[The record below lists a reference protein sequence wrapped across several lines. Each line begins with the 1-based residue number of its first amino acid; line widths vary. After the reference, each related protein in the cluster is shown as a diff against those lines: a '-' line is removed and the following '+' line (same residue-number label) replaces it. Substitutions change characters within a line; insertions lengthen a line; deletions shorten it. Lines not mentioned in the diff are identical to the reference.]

1 MLTSKKL
8 ELRRSEIRQ
17 NLAELANIEN
27 PSEDEVRKMGDLD
40 TEYRAKETQYRAA
53 LVAEDD
59 ERREAGAELETRSE
73 KEWSE
78 MAGKFEVRQVA
89 MALDDGR
96 KLSGATAEMV
106 EELRNSGG
114 FQGIPVPLEAL
125 ETRAGETLAGG
136 VPDPVRTMPTIDRI
150 FAKSSATQ
158 MGCRM
163 INVGVGEI
171 EYPVATGG
179 AQPGW
184 AGSETGDVPGPQAY
198 TTIDRPM
205 KPDNTLGVQMKI
217 TRKALKQAGA
227 GLEQAVR
234 RDMSAA
240 IQQETDRAIF
250 LGTGANGEPLG
261 IFPGAATYGI
271 TETDVSA
278 AASYA
283 VFRAAAV
290 RFMTANA
297 ANGPGAVNLLL
308 RPEIFD
314 GMDDN
319 LITGTAVSE
328 WDRLVAKIGK
338 VMMTTNGIEAPAL
351 PAGGVAGDPLESK
364 ALLTTT
370 TNGVAPIFCGM
381 WGAVDVIRDPYSDA
395 KSGQLRLT
403 ALTTMDVTVAR
414 GVQLEILTG
423 VQ

>member
-1 MLTSKKL
+1 MLESVKIQ
-8 ELRRSEIRQ
+8 RRQSEIRSQ
-17 NLAELANIEN
+17 LSELVGKDT
-27 PSEDEVRKMGDLD
+27 PSEDETRSMETLD
-40 TEYRAKETQYRAA
+40 QEYRTNETRYRAA
-53 LVAEDD
+53 LVSEDD

-73 KEWSE
+73 REWSE
-78 MAGKFEVRQVA
+78 LASRFEVRQVA
-89 MALDDGR
+89 LALDEGR
-96 KLSGATAEMV
+96 KLDGATAEMV
-106 EELRNSGG
+106 EELRSAGG

-136 VPDPVRTMPTIDRI
+136 TPDPIRTMPTIDRL
-150 FAKSSATQ
+150 FANSSATR
-158 MGCRM
+158 MGARM
-163 INVGVGEI
+163 IQIGSGEI

-198 TTIDRPM
+198 TTTDIPM
-205 KPDNTLGVQMKI
+205 KPDQTLGVQMKI
-217 TRKALKQAGA
+217 TRKALKQSGA

-250 LGTGANGEPLG
+250 LGSGSSGEPLG
-261 IFPGAATYGI
+261 IFPGASTYGI
-271 TETDVSA
+271 TETAVDA

-283 VFRAAAV
+283 AFRAAAV

-297 ANGPGAVNLLL
+297 AGGPGAVNLLL
-308 RPEIFD
+308 RPEVFD
-314 GMDDN
+314 GMDDAAWDAGSG
-319 LITGTAVSE
+319 ITE
-328 WDRLVAKIGK
+328 WDRLVAKIGN
-338 VMMTTNGIEAPAL
+338 VVMTTNGIAAP
-351 PAGGVAGDPLESK
+351 AGDPLESK

-370 TNGVAPIFCGM
+370 TNGVAPVFCGM
-381 WGAVDVIRDPYSDA
+381 WGAVDLIRDPYSDA

>member
-17 NLAELANIEN
+17 SLAELANIEN
-27 PSEDEVRKMGDLD
+27 PSEDEVRKIGELD

-53 LVAEDD
+53 LVSEDD
-59 ERREAGAELETRSE
+59 ERREAGAELESRSE
-73 KEWSE
+73 KEWGELASR
-78 MAGKFEVRQVA
+78 FEVRQVA
-89 MALDDGR
+89 LALDEGR
-96 KLSGATAEMV
+96 KLDGATAEMV
-106 EELRNSGG
+106 EELRNVGG

-136 VPDPVRTMPTIDRI
+136 VPDPIRTMPTIERL
-150 FAKSSATQ
+150 FAGSSATQ
-158 MGCRM
+158 MGARM

-198 TTIDRPM
+198 TTTDRPM

-250 LGTGANGEPLG
+250 LGSGSGGEPLG
-261 IFPGAATYGI
+261 IFPGASTYGI
-271 TETDVSA
+271 TETPVDA

-283 VFRAAAV
+283 AFRAAVV

-297 ANGPGAVNLLL
+297 ANSLSAINLLL
-308 RPEIFD
+308 RPEVFD
-314 GMDDN
+314 NMDE
-319 LITGTAVSE
+319 LISGLAISE
-328 WDRLVAKIGK
+328 WDRLVAKMGK
-338 VMMTTNGIEAPAL
+338 VVLTTNGINA
-351 PAGGVAGDPLESK
+351 PAGGPPVESK

-370 TNGVAPIFCGM
+370 TNGVAPVFCGM
-381 WGAVDVIRDPYSDA
+381 WGAVDLIRDPYSDA

-403 ALTTMDVTVAR
+403 ALATMDVTVAR
-414 GVQLEILTG
+414 GAQLEILTG

>member
-17 NLAELANIEN
+17 SLAELAIIDA
-27 PSEDEVRKMGDLD
+27 PSEDETRKMTELD
-40 TEYRAKETQYRAA
+40 AEYRAKEVQYRAA
-53 LVAEDD
+53 LVSEDE
-59 ERREAGAELETRSE
+59 ERREAGAELETRSD
-73 KEWSE
+73 KEWAE
-78 MAGKFEVRQVA
+78 MASGFEVRQVA
-89 MALDDGR
+89 LALDEGR
-96 KLSGATAEMV
+96 KLDGATAEMV
-106 EELRNSGG
+106 EELRNVGG

-150 FAKSSATQ
+150 FANSSATQ

-198 TTIDRPM
+198 TTVDRPM
-205 KPDNTLGVQMKI
+205 KPDQTLGVQMKI

-250 LGTGANGEPLG
+250 LGSGSSGELLG
-261 IFPGAATYGI
+261 IFPGASTYGI
-271 TETDVSA
+271 TETAIDA

-283 VFRAAAV
+283 AFRAAAV

-297 ANGPGAVNLLL
+297 ASGPGAVNLLL
-308 RPEIFD
+308 RPEVFD
-314 GMDDN
+314 GLDAD
-319 LITGTAVSE
+319 LITGTATSE
-328 WDRLVAKIGK
+328 WDRLKAKIGN
-338 VMMTTNGIEAPAL
+338 VVMTTNGIAAPS
-351 PAGGVAGDPLESK
+351 GDPAESS
-364 ALLTTT
+364 ALLTTA

>member
-1 MLTSKKL
+1 
-8 ELRRSEIRQ
+8 
-17 NLAELANIEN
+17 
-27 PSEDEVRKMGDLD
+27 
-40 TEYRAKETQYRAA
+40 
-53 LVAEDD
+53 
-59 ERREAGAELETRSE
+59 
-73 KEWSE
+73 

-89 MALDDGR
+89 LALDEGR
-96 KLSGATAEMV
+96 KLDGATAEMV
-106 EELRNSGG
+106 EELRSAGG

-150 FAKSSATQ
+150 FANSSATQ

-163 INVGVGEI
+163 IAVGVGEI

-184 AGSETGDVPGPQAY
+184 AGSEAGDVPGPQPY
-198 TTIDRPM
+198 TTVDRPM
-205 KPDNTLGVQMKI
+205 APDQTLGVQMNI
-217 TRKALKQAGA
+217 TRKALKQSGA

-240 IQQETDRAIF
+240 IQQETDRVIF
-250 LGTGANGEPLG
+250 LGSGSAGEPLG
-261 IFPGAATYGI
+261 IFPGASAYGI
-271 TETDVSA
+271 TETAIDA

-283 VFRAAAV
+283 AFRAAAV

-297 ANGPGAVNLLL
+297 ASGPGAVNLLL
-308 RPEIFD
+308 RPEVFD
-314 GMDDN
+314 SMDND
-319 LITGTAVSE
+319 LITGTATSE
-328 WDRLVAKIGK
+328 WDRLVAKIGNV
-338 VMMTTNGIEAPAL
+338 VMTSNGIAAPS
-351 PAGGVAGDPLESK
+351 GDPAAST
-364 ALLTTT
+364 ALLTTA
-370 TNGVAPIFCGM
+370 TNGVAPMFCGM

-423 VQ
+423 MQ

>member
-1 MLTSKKL
+1 MLTSKNL

-17 NLAELANIEN
+17 SLAKLANIET
-27 PSEDEVRKMGDLD
+27 PSEDEVRKMGELD
-40 TEYRAKETQYRAA
+40 TEYRSKEAQYRAA
-53 LVAEDD
+53 LISEDE
-59 ERREAGAELETRSE
+59 ERREAGAELETRSD
-73 KEWSE
+73 KEWAE
-78 MAGKFEVRQVA
+78 MAAGFEVRQVA
-89 MALDDGR
+89 LALDEGKALD
-96 KLSGATAEMV
+96 GATAEIV
-106 EELRNSGG
+106 TELRNAGG

-150 FAKSSATQ
+150 FANSSATQ

-184 AGSETGDVPGPQAY
+184 VGSETGDVQGPQAY
-198 TTIDRPM
+198 TTVDKAM
-205 KPDNTLGVQMKI
+205 TPDNTLGVQMKI

-250 LGTGANGEPLG
+250 LGSGSSGEPLG
-261 IFPGAATYGI
+261 VFPGASTYGI
-271 TETDVSA
+271 TETAIDAAADFDMVVDALTRFMVASA
-278 AASYA
+278 A
-283 VFRAAAV
+283 
-290 RFMTANA
+290 T
-297 ANGPGAVNLLL
+297 PGSINMMI
-308 RPEIFD
+308 RPEVWSVLMKAKNGD
-314 GMDDN
+314 GDYLELVERIRRDA
-319 LITGTAVSE
+319 GRVVVSN
-328 WDRLVAKIGK
+328 
-338 VMMTTNGIEAPAL
+338 NGLAAPSGS
-351 PAGGVAGDPLESK
+351 PAASN
-364 ALLTTT
+364 ALLTTA
-370 TNGVAPIFCGM
+370 TNGVAPVFCGM

>member
-1 MLTSKKL
+1 MLASKRL

-17 NLAELANIEN
+17 SLAELANIET
-27 PSEDEVRKMGDLD
+27 PSEDEVRKMGELD
-40 TEYRAKETQYRAA
+40 TEYRSKEAQYRAA
-53 LVAEDD
+53 IIAEDE
-59 ERREAGAELETRSE
+59 ERREAGAELETRSD
-73 KEWSE
+73 KEWAE
-78 MAGKFEVRQVA
+78 MAAGFEVRQVA
-89 MALDDGR
+89 LALDEGR
-96 KLSGATAEMV
+96 KLDGATAEIV
-106 EELRNSGG
+106 TELRNAGG

-136 VPDPVRTMPTIDRI
+136 VPAPVRTMPTIDRI
-150 FAKSSATQ
+150 FANSSATQ

-198 TTIDRPM
+198 TTVDCPM
-205 KPDNTLGVQMKI
+205 KPDQTLGVQMKI

-250 LGTGANGEPLG
+250 LGSGSSGEPLG
-261 IFPGAATYGI
+261 VITDASTYGI
-271 TETDVSA
+271 TETAIGA

-283 VFRAAAV
+283 AFRAAAV

-297 ANGPGAVNLLL
+297 ASGPGAVNLLL
-308 RPEIFD
+308 RPEVFD
-314 GMDDN
+314 GMDDD
-319 LITGTAVSE
+319 LITSTATSE
-328 WDRLVAKIGK
+328 WDRLVAKIGN
-338 VMMTTNGIEAPAL
+338 VVMTTNGLEAPT
-351 PAGGVAGDPLESK
+351 GDPAASS
-364 ALLTTT
+364 ALLTTA

>member
-1 MLTSKKL
+1 MLESVKIT
-8 ELRRSEIRQ
+8 RRQSEIRQ
-17 NLAELANIEN
+17 QLAELAAKPE
-27 PSEDEVRKMGDLD
+27 PTEDETRSMDDMDK
-40 TEYRAKETQYRAA
+40 EYRTNETRYRAA
-53 LVAEDD
+53 LIAEDD
-59 ERREAGAELETRSE
+59 ERREAGEELETRSD
-73 KEWSE
+73 KEWAE
-78 MAGKFEVRQVA
+78 MAEQFEVRQVA
-89 MALDDGR
+89 LALDTGEALDGQ
-96 KLSGATAEMV
+96 TAEMV
-106 EELRNSGG
+106 QELRGMAG

-136 VPDPVRTMPTIDRI
+136 VPDPIRTMPTIERL
-150 FAKSSATQ
+150 FANSSASQ

-198 TTIDRPM
+198 TTVDRPM
-205 KPDNTLGVQMKI
+205 APDHTLGVQMKI
-217 TRKALKQAGA
+217 TRKALKQAGQ

-240 IQQETDRAIF
+240 IQQESDRAIF
-250 LGTGANGEPLG
+250 LGSGSGGEPLG

-271 TETDVSA
+271 TETAIDA
-278 AASYA
+278 AATYA
-283 VFRAAAV
+283 AFRAAAV

-297 ANGPGAVNLLL
+297 ASGPGAVNLLL
-308 RPEIFD
+308 RPEVYD
-314 GMDDN
+314 EMDDS
-319 LITGTAVSE
+319 LISGTSVSE
-328 WDRLVAKIGK
+328 WDRLVAKIGN
-338 VMMTTNGIEAPAL
+338 VVMTTNGIAAPSGS
-351 PAGGVAGDPLESK
+351 PAASNS
-364 ALLTTT
+364 LLTTN
-370 TNGVAPIFCGM
+370 TNGVAPVFCGM

>member
-1 MLTSKKL
+1 MLDSVKIT
-8 ELRRSEIRQ
+8 RRQSEIRQ
-17 NLAELANIEN
+17 QLAELAAKPD
-27 PSEDEVRKMGDLD
+27 PSEDETRSMDGLD
-40 TEYRAKETQYRAA
+40 KEYRTNETRYRAA
-53 LVAEDD
+53 LIAEDD
-59 ERREAGAELETRSE
+59 ERREAGAELETRSDT
-73 KEWSE
+73 EWAE
-78 MAGKFEVRQVA
+78 MAEKFEVRQVA
-89 MALDDGR
+89 LALDEGR
-96 KLSGATAEMV
+96 KLDGATAEMV
-106 EELRNSGG
+106 EELRSKGG
-114 FQGIPVPLEAL
+114 FQGVPVPLEAL

-136 VPDPVRTMPTIDRI
+136 VPDPVRTMPTIERL
-150 FAKSSATQ
+150 FANSSATQ

-198 TTIDRPM
+198 TTVDRPM

-250 LGTGANGEPLG
+250 LGSGSGGEPLG
-261 IFPGAATYGI
+261 IFPGASTYGI
-271 TETDVSA
+271 TETAIDAPATYA
-278 AASYA
+278 A
-283 VFRAAAV
+283 FRSAAV

-308 RPEIFD
+308 RPEVFD
-314 GMDDN
+314 SMDDTPWDAGSG
-319 LITGTAVSE
+319 ITE
-328 WDRLVAKIGK
+328 WDRLVAKMGNVQI
-338 VMMTTNGIEAPAL
+338 TTNGIAEPSGSPA
-351 PAGGVAGDPLESK
+351 ESN
-364 ALLTTT
+364 AMLTTT
-370 TNGVAPIFCGM
+370 TNGVAPMFCGM

>member
-1 MLTSKKL
+1 MLDSLKIT
-8 ELRRSEIRQ
+8 RRQSEIRQ
-17 NLAELANIEN
+17 QLAELVGKET
-27 PSEDEVRKMGDLD
+27 PTEDETRSMESLD
-40 TEYRAKETQYRAA
+40 AEYRTNETRFRAA
-53 LVAEDD
+53 LTAEDD

-73 KEWSE
+73 TEWAE
-78 MAGKFEVRQVA
+78 MASNFEVRQVA
-89 MALDDGR
+89 LALDEGR
-96 KLSGATAEMV
+96 KLDGATAEMV
-106 EELRNSGG
+106 EELRSAGG

-136 VPDPVRTMPTIDRI
+136 VPDPIRTMPTIERL
-150 FAKSSATQ
+150 FAGSSATT

-198 TTIDRPM
+198 TTTDVPM
-205 KPDNTLGVQMKI
+205 KPDQTLGVQMKI

-250 LGTGANGEPLG
+250 LGSGSGGEPLG
-261 IFPGAATYGI
+261 IFPGASTYGI
-271 TETDVSA
+271 TETAIDA

-283 VFRAAAV
+283 AFRAAVV

-297 ANGPGAVNLLL
+297 ASGPGAVNLLL

-314 GMDDN
+314 GMDE
-319 LITGTAVSE
+319 LISGLAISE
-328 WDRLVAKIGK
+328 WDRLVAKMGK
-338 VMMTTNGIEAPAL
+338 VVMTTNGIAAP
-351 PAGGVAGDPLESK
+351 AGDPAESK

-370 TNGVAPIFCGM
+370 TNGVSPVFCGM
-381 WGAVDVIRDPYSDA
+381 WGAVDLIRDPYSDA

>member
-17 NLAELANIEN
+17 SLAELANIEN

-53 LVAEDD
+53 LVSEDD

-73 KEWSE
+73 KEWAE
-78 MAGKFEVRQVA
+78 MASGFEVRQVA
-89 MALDDGR
+89 LALDEGR
-96 KLSGATAEMV
+96 KLDGATAEMV
-106 EELRNSGG
+106 EELRSAGG

-136 VPDPVRTMPTIDRI
+136 VPDPIRTMPTIDRL
-150 FAKSSATQ
+150 FAGSSATQ
-158 MGCRM
+158 MGARM

-198 TTIDRPM
+198 TTVDRPM

-250 LGTGANGEPLG
+250 LGAGSGGEPLG
-261 IFPGAATYGI
+261 IFPGASTYGI
-271 TETDVSA
+271 TETAVDA

-283 VFRAAAV
+283 AFRAAAV

-297 ANGPGAVNLLL
+297 ANSLSAVNLLL
-308 RPEIFD
+308 RPEVFD
-314 GMDDN
+314 GMDE
-319 LITGTAVSE
+319 LISGLAISE
-328 WDRLVAKIGK
+328 WDRLVAKMGK
-338 VMMTTNGIEAPAL
+338 VVLTTNGITA
-351 PAGGVAGDPLESK
+351 PAGGPPVESK

-370 TNGVAPIFCGM
+370 TNGVAPVFCGM
-381 WGAVDVIRDPYSDA
+381 WGAVDLIRDPYSDA

>member
-1 MLTSKKL
+1 ML
-8 ELRRSEIRQ
+8 
-17 NLAELANIEN
+17 
-27 PSEDEVRKMGDLD
+27 D
-40 TEYRAKETQYRAA
+40 
-53 LVAEDD
+53 
-59 ERREAGAELETRSE
+59 
-73 KEWSE
+73 
-78 MAGKFEVRQVA
+78 
-89 MALDDGR
+89 
-96 KLSGATAEMV
+96 GATAEMV
-106 EELRNSGG
+106 QELRNAHG

-136 VPDPVRTMPTIDRI
+136 VPDPIRTMPTIDRI
-150 FAKSSATQ
+150 FAGSAATQ

-198 TTIDRPM
+198 TTVDRPM
-205 KPDNTLGVQMKI
+205 TPDQTLGVQMKI

-234 RDMSAA
+234 RDMAAA
-240 IQQETDRAIF
+240 ILQETGRAIF
-250 LGTGANGEPLG
+250 LGSGTSGEPLG
-261 IFPGAATYGI
+261 VITGASTYGI
-271 TETDVSA
+271 TETAIDA

-283 VFRAAAV
+283 AFRAAAV

-308 RPEIFD
+308 RPEVFD
-314 GMDDN
+314 AMDAA
-319 LITGTAVSE
+319 LISGTAVSE
-328 WDRLVAKIGK
+328 WDRLMAKIGK
-338 VMMTTNGIEAPAL
+338 VVMTTNGIVAP
-351 PAGGVAGDPLESK
+351 AGDPLATK
-364 ALLTTT
+364 ALLTTS

-381 WGAVDVIRDPYSDA
+381 WGAVDIIRDPFSDA

-423 VQ
+423 IE

>member
-1 MLTSKKL
+1 
-8 ELRRSEIRQ
+8 
-17 NLAELANIEN
+17 
-27 PSEDEVRKMGDLD
+27 MGDLD
-40 TEYRAKETQYRAA
+40 TEYRAKESQYRAA
-53 LVAEDD
+53 LISEDE
-59 ERREAGAELETRSE
+59 ERKEAGAELETRSDT
-73 KEWSE
+73 EWTELAS
-78 MAGKFEVRQVA
+78 KFEVRQVA
-89 MALDDGR
+89 LALDTGATLD
-96 KLSGATAEMV
+96 GATAEMV
-106 EELRNSGG
+106 QELRNAGG

-125 ETRAGETLAGG
+125 ETRSGETLAGG
-136 VPDPVRTMPTIDRI
+136 VPDPIRTMPTIDRI

-198 TTIDRPM
+198 TTVDKAM
-205 KPDNTLGVQMKI
+205 TPDNTLGVQMKI
-217 TRKALKQAGA
+217 TRKALKQAGV

-250 LGTGANGEPLG
+250 LGAGSSGEPLG
-261 IFPGAATYGI
+261 IFPGASTYGI
-271 TETDVSA
+271 TETAINAAADFEMVIDALTRFMVASA
-278 AASYA
+278 A
-283 VFRAAAV
+283 
-290 RFMTANA
+290 T
-297 ANGPGAVNLLL
+297 PGSINLMI
-308 RPEIFD
+308 RPETWAKLMKSKD
-314 GMDDN
+314 GDGNFMELLERIRRD
-319 LITGTAVSE
+319 
-328 WDRLVAKIGK
+328 
-338 VMMTTNGIEAPAL
+338 
-351 PAGGVAGDPLESK
+351 AGGVVVSNNGLAAPTGDPLAAN
-364 ALLTTT
+364 ALLTTS

>member
-1 MLTSKKL
+1 MLDSLKIT
-8 ELRRSEIRQ
+8 RRQSEIRQ
-17 NLAELANIEN
+17 QLSGLVGKET
-27 PSEDEVRKMGDLD
+27 PSEDETRSMETLD
-40 TEYRAKETQYRAA
+40 AEYRTNETRFRAA
-53 LVAEDD
+53 LVSEDE
-59 ERREAGAELETRSE
+59 ERKEAGAELETRSE
-73 KEWSE
+73 REWGE
-78 MAGKFEVRQVA
+78 LAGRFELRQVA
-89 MALDDGR
+89 LALDEGR
-96 KLSGATAEMV
+96 KLDGATAEMV
-106 EELRNSGG
+106 EELRNAGG

-136 VPDPVRTMPTIDRI
+136 VPDPIRTMPTIERL
-150 FAKSSATQ
+150 FAGSSATQ
-158 MGCRM
+158 MGCKM

-198 TTIDRPM
+198 TTVDRPM
-205 KPDNTLGVQMKI
+205 KPDQTLGVQMKI

-240 IQQETDRAIF
+240 ILQEVNRAIF
-250 LGTGANGEPLG
+250 LGSGSGGEPLG
-261 IFPGAATYGI
+261 VFPGASTYGI
-271 TETDVSA
+271 TETAIDA

-283 VFRAAAV
+283 AFRAAAV

-308 RPEIFD
+308 RPEVFD
-314 GMDDN
+314 GMDDD

-328 WDRLVAKIGK
+328 WDRLIAKIGK
-338 VMMTTNGIEAPAL
+338 VMMTTTGIVAPS
-351 PAGGVAGDPLESK
+351 GDPLASK
-364 ALLTTT
+364 ALMTTT
-370 TNGVAPIFCGM
+370 TNGVAPVFCGM
-381 WGAVDVIRDPYSDA
+381 WGAVDLIRDPYSDA

-423 VQ
+423 IQ

>member
-17 NLAELANIEN
+17 NLAELANIET
-27 PSEDEVRKMGDLD
+27 PSEDEVRKMGELD
-40 TEYRAKETQYRAA
+40 QEYRTNEARYRAA
-53 LVAEDD
+53 LVSEDD

-73 KEWSE
+73 REWAE
-78 MAGKFEVRQVA
+78 MASRFEVRQVA
-89 MALDDGR
+89 LALDEGR
-96 KLSGATAEMV
+96 KLDGATAEMV
-106 EELRNSGG
+106 EELRNAGG

-136 VPDPVRTMPTIDRI
+136 VPDPVRTMPTIERL
-150 FAKSSATQ
+150 FAGSSATR
-158 MGCRM
+158 MGARM
-163 INVGVGEI
+163 IQIGTGEI

-198 TTIDRPM
+198 TTVDRPM
-205 KPDNTLGVQMKI
+205 KPDQTLGVQMKI

-250 LGTGANGEPLG
+250 LGSGSSGEPLG
-261 IFPGAATYGI
+261 IFPGASTYNI
-271 TETDVSA
+271 TETAVDA

-283 VFRAAAV
+283 AFRAAAV

-297 ANGPGAVNLLL
+297 AGGPGAVNLLL
-308 RPEIFD
+308 RPEVFD
-314 GMDDN
+314 GMDDD

-328 WDRLVAKIGK
+328 WDRLVAKIGNV
-338 VMMTTNGIEAPAL
+338 VMTKNGIAA
-351 PAGGVAGDPLESK
+351 PAGGPPVESK

-370 TNGVAPIFCGM
+370 TNGVAPVFCGM

>member
-17 NLAELANIEN
+17 SLAQLANIEN

-53 LVAEDD
+53 LVSEDD
-59 ERREAGAELETRSE
+59 ERREAGAELETRSD
-73 KEWSE
+73 KEWAE
-78 MAGKFEVRQVA
+78 MAGRFEVRQVA
-89 MALDDGR
+89 LALDEGR
-96 KLSGATAEMV
+96 KLDGATAEMV
-106 EELRNSGG
+106 EELRNVGG

-125 ETRAGETLAGG
+125 ETRTGETLAGG

-150 FAKSSATQ
+150 FANSSATQ

-163 INVGVGEI
+163 INVGVGEV

-198 TTIDRPM
+198 TTVDRPM
-205 KPDNTLGVQMKI
+205 KPDQTLGVQMKI

-250 LGTGANGEPLG
+250 LGSGSSGEPLG
-261 IFPGAATYGI
+261 IFPGASAYGI
-271 TETDVSA
+271 TETAIDA

-283 VFRAAAV
+283 AFRAAAV

-297 ANGPGAVNLLL
+297 ANSLGAVNLLL
-308 RPEIFD
+308 RPEVFD
-314 GMDDN
+314 GMDE
-319 LITGTAVSE
+319 LISGLAISE
-328 WDRLVAKIGK
+328 WDRLVAKMGK
-338 VMMTTNGIEAPAL
+338 VVLTTNGITA
-351 PAGGVAGDPLESK
+351 PAGGPPVESK
-364 ALLTTT
+364 SLLTTT
-370 TNGVAPIFCGM
+370 TNGVAPVFCGM

>member
-1 MLTSKKL
+1 MLTSRKL

-17 NLAELANIEN
+17 SLAELAANDN
-27 PSEDEVRKMGDLD
+27 LTDETRSKIDDLD
-40 TEYRAKETQYRAA
+40 REYQDTERKYRAA
-53 LVAEDD
+53 LISEDD
-59 ERREAGAELETRSE
+59 ERREAGEELETRSE
-73 KEWSE
+73 REWAELASR
-78 MAGKFEVRQVA
+78 FEVRQVA
-89 MALDDGR
+89 LALDEGR
-96 KLSGATAEMV
+96 ALSGQTAEMV
-106 EELRNSGG
+106 QELRNAGG

-125 ETRAGETLAGG
+125 ETRAGETVASG
-136 VPDPVRTMPTIDRI
+136 VPDPIRTMPTIDRL
-150 FAKSSATQ
+150 FANSAATR
-158 MGCRM
+158 MGARM
-163 INVGVGEI
+163 IQIGTGEI

-198 TTIDRPM
+198 TTVDRPM
-205 KPDNTLGVQMKI
+205 KPDQTLGVQMKI

-227 GLEQAVR
+227 GLEQSIR

-250 LGTGANGEPLG
+250 LGSGTSGEPLG
-261 IFPGAATYGI
+261 IFPGASTYGI
-271 TETDVSA
+271 TETAIDA

-283 VFRAAAV
+283 AFRAAAV

-297 ANGPGAVNLLL
+297 AGGPGAVNLLL
-308 RPEIFD
+308 RPEVFD
-314 GMDDN
+314 GMDAD

-328 WDRLVAKIGK
+328 WDRLVAKIGN
-338 VMMTTNGIEAPAL
+338 VVLTTNGIAAPSGS
-351 PAGGVAGDPLESK
+351 PAEST

-370 TNGVAPIFCGM
+370 TNGVAPVFCGM

>member
-1 MLTSKKL
+1 MLESLKIT
-8 ELRRSEIRQ
+8 RRQSEIRQ
-17 NLAELANIEN
+17 QLAELVAKPE
-27 PSEDEVRKMGDLD
+27 PTEDETRSMDTLD
-40 TEYRAKETQYRAA
+40 QEYRTNETRFRAA
-53 LVAEDD
+53 LVSEDD
-59 ERREAGAELETRSE
+59 ERREAGEELETRSD
-73 KEWSE
+73 KQWAE
-78 MAGKFEVRQVA
+78 MAEKFEVRQVA
-89 MALDDGR
+89 LALDTGEALD
-96 KLSGATAEMV
+96 GATAEMV
-106 EELRNSGG
+106 QEIRSKAG

-136 VPDPVRTMPTIDRI
+136 VPDPVRTMPTIERL
-150 FAKSSATQ
+150 FANSSATQ

-184 AGSETGDVPGPQAY
+184 AGSETSDVPGPQAY
-198 TTIDRPM
+198 TTVDRPM
-205 KPDNTLGVQMKI
+205 APDHTLGVQMKI
-217 TRKALKQAGA
+217 TRKALKQAGQ

-240 IQQETDRAIF
+240 IQQESDRAIF
-250 LGTGANGEPLG
+250 LGSGSGGEPLG
-261 IFPGAATYGI
+261 IFPGASTYGI
-271 TETDVSA
+271 TETAIDA
-278 AASYA
+278 AATYA
-283 VFRAAAV
+283 AFRAAAV

-297 ANGPGAVNLLL
+297 ASGPGAVNLLL
-308 RPEIFD
+308 RPEVYD
-314 GMDDN
+314 EMDDA
-319 LITGTAVSE
+319 LISGTSVSE
-328 WDRLVAKIGK
+328 WDRLVAKIGN
-338 VMMTTNGIEAPAL
+338 VQLTTNGIAAPS
-351 PAGGVAGDPLESK
+351 GDPAESN

-370 TNGVAPIFCGM
+370 TNGVSPVFCGM

>member
-1 MLTSKKL
+1 MLTSKKI

-17 NLAELANIEN
+17 ELATLAANDN
-27 PSEDEVRKMGDLD
+27 PTEDETRAMGELDL
-40 TEYRAKETQYRAA
+40 EYRNAETRYRAA
-53 LVAEDD
+53 LISEDE

-73 KEWSE
+73 NEWNE
-78 MAGKFEVRQVA
+78 MATKFEVRQVA
-89 MALDDGR
+89 LALDEGR
-96 KLSGATAEMV
+96 ALDGATAEMV
-106 EELRNSGG
+106 QELRSAGG

-125 ETRAGETLAGG
+125 ETRAGETIAGG
-136 VPDPVRTMPTIDRI
+136 VPDPIHTAPIIDRL
-150 FAKSSATQ
+150 FAGSSAAQ
-158 MGCRM
+158 MGSKM

-184 AGSETGDVPGPQAY
+184 AGSETGAVPGPQAY
-198 TTIDRPM
+198 ETVDRPM
-205 KPDNTLGVQMKI
+205 KPDQTMGVQMKI

-234 RDMSAA
+234 RDMNAA

-250 LGTGANGEPLG
+250 LGSGSNGEPLG
-261 IFPGAATYGI
+261 VFPGAETYEIKVTPIGQ
-271 TETDVSA
+271 
-278 AASYA
+278 AASYSA
-283 VFRAAAV
+283 FRSAAV

-297 ANGPGAVNLLL
+297 ASGPGAVNLLL

-314 GMDDN
+314 RMDEN

-328 WDRLVAKIGK
+328 WDRLVAKMGK
-338 VMMTTNGIEAPAL
+338 VQLTTNGITAPS
-351 PAGGVAGDPLESK
+351 GDPRSSN

-381 WGAVDVIRDPYSDA
+381 WGAVDLIRDPYSDA

-423 VQ
+423 LQ

>member
-17 NLAELANIEN
+17 SLAELANIEN

-53 LVAEDD
+53 LLSEDD
-59 ERREAGAELETRSE
+59 QRREAGAELETRSD
-73 KEWSE
+73 KEWAE
-78 MAGKFEVRQVA
+78 MAGRFEVRQVA
-89 MALDDGR
+89 LALDEGR
-96 KLSGATAEMV
+96 KLDGATAEIV
-106 EELRNSGG
+106 EELRNAGG

-150 FAKSSATQ
+150 FANSSATQ

-198 TTIDRPM
+198 TTVDKAM
-205 KPDNTLGVQMKI
+205 TPDNTLGVQMKI

-250 LGTGANGEPLG
+250 LGSGSSGEPLG
-261 IFPGAATYGI
+261 IFPGASTYGI
-271 TETDVSA
+271 TETAIDAAADFDMEVDALTRFMVASA
-278 AASYA
+278 A
-283 VFRAAAV
+283 
-290 RFMTANA
+290 T
-297 ANGPGAVNLLL
+297 PGAINMML
-308 RPEIFD
+308 RPEVWSVLMKAKD
-314 GMDDN
+314 GDGNYMELVERIRRDAGRVVVSN
-319 LITGTAVSE
+319 NGLAAPSGT
-328 WDRLVAKIGK
+328 
-338 VMMTTNGIEAPAL
+338 PA
-351 PAGGVAGDPLESK
+351 ASN
-364 ALLTTT
+364 ALLTTPT
-370 TNGVAPIFCGM
+370 KGVAPIFCGM